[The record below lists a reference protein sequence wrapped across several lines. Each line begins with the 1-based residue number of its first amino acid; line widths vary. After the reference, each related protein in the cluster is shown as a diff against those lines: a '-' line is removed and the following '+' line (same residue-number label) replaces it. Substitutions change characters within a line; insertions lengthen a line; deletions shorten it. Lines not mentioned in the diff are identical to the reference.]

1 MLVDTAGK
9 TVATSHAELAAGSTT
24 ARIALTSRTLAP
36 GDYQLQVR
44 LKATRASVA
53 SNEVARVTVPSAP
66 DAAGAI
72 FFRRG
77 PMTANRDIATADL
90 RFHRTDRLRV
100 DIPSPNA
107 TAVTARLLDRNGN
120 PMSIPMPAMVRD
132 DPDGSRWQTAEVA
145 LAPLAPGDYVVEL
158 TSGTTRSLAAFRLV
172 P

>member
-1 MLVDTAGK
+1 
-9 TVATSHAELAAGSTT
+9 
-24 ARIALTSRTLAP
+24 
-36 GDYQLQVR
+36 
-44 LKATRASVA
+44 
-53 SNEVARVTVPSAP
+53 
-66 DAAGAI
+66 
-72 FFRRG
+72 
-77 PMTANRDIATADL
+77 MTANRDIATADL